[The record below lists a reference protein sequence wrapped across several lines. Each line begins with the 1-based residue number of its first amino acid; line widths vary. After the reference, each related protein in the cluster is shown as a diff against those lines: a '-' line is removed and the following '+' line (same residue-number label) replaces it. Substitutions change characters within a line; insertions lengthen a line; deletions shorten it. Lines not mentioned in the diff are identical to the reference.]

1 MSIDFAGKINEFR
14 QYTPEQWLQ
23 RSSAVLP
30 PWISLLLVVAIAWQL
45 ARLTWMVIPG
55 GDAGTALPL
64 PVAAPGST
72 SSQSTAGAA
81 AIDIGRA
88 GVLFGEAEAEAA
100 VAAPTPTEPTVETD
114 LNLTLTATIAANNPD
129 RARAIIA
136 DAGGNQ
142 SVYRV
147 EDTIQAGV
155 KLHGI
160 FIDQVSLNNRGK
172 IEALK
177 LPLAGEGT
185 ATPTRS
191 QPRRNTASQSRSSS
205 NQRTA
210 AQRNNLR
217 DALSRDPAK
226 LTNLIRPQPVFANG
240 KQLGYRVY
248 PGRQRQEFAR
258 LGLKPGDLVTQIN
271 GTPLDD
277 PARGL
282 DIFRSLSDSTQV
294 SVTVERNGTSQV
306 LVLDTQSLN
315 LGGDSKD
322 R

>member
-1 MSIDFAGKINEFR
+1 MSIDFAGKLNELR

-30 PWISLLLVVAIAWQL
+30 PWISLVLVVASAWQL
-45 ARLTWMVIPG
+45 ARLTWTVMPG
-55 GDAGTALPL
+55 GDAGALPPL
-64 PVAAPGST
+64 PVAAPGASV
-72 SSQSTAGAA
+72 SQAAGGGAG
-81 AIDIGRA
+81 IDTKRA
-88 GVLFGEAEAEAA
+88 GNLFGQAA
-100 VAAPTPTEPTVETD
+100 DETAAPEIDEEIPDVETS

-147 EDTIQAGV
+147 DETIQAGV
-155 KLHGI
+155 RLHAI

-177 LPLAGEGT
+177 LPLAGDGS
-185 ATPTRS
+185 ATPARS
-191 QPRRNTASQSRSSS
+191 QPRRTTAAPSRSTG

-210 AQRNNLR
+210 AQRSDLR
-217 DALSRDPAK
+217 EALARDPAK

-306 LVLDTQSLN
+306 LVLDTQNLN
-315 LGGDSKD
+315 LGGGAKD